1 MMQEKIIACSVRL
14 MFIGG
19 VAMGSGLF
27 AHSALAQ
34 EAKTEA
40 EKVQKVTVTGSAIKR
55 VDTETAAPIE
65 IYSKKDIERT
75 GATTVS
81 ELIKNLASLDVN
93 DSGEQTANSP
103 VGSGV
108 TNVKMRG
115 LSERNVLILLNG
127 RRLPANALADGT
139 GAGAAVD
146 VGSIPLSALERVEI
160 LKDGG
165 SAIYGADAVAGV
177 MNFITKKNYQG
188 AEGKVGYGKSSRSDG
203 QEKTASLVFGFGDYE
218 QSGFNV
224 LASLDVI
231 KRDPIMRNAREISR
245 SADFRR
251 FFGGTDNR
259 SQYSPY
265 GNIKDGG
272 QLKACP
278 QEDLAGDTCRFDT
291 NKTLLTAVN
300 GADRFNGMFLGSL
313 KVSNDIRAFAD
324 FTYSESKD
332 HFQAQPAPGVY
343 QDDKGRNIS
352 GRFMQIGPRTTD
364 KKATLTQVAVG
375 LEGNTR
381 GIDWDISA
389 GKGISEVSNKD
400 SNYAQTELFNAA
412 IANHLI
418 DPTSMTNSE
427 AEINK
432 FRLTP
437 LRTGKSELS
446 FVNAKVS
453 GAIMDLAGGPL
464 SYATGVSYLKDT
476 LADNPDQNQIDN
488 LVFGSIQQAKVNASR
503 SSKAVFAELSIPFIK
518 NVEAQVAVRYDSID
532 KVGSKASPKLAI
544 RYQPLD
550 SLMVRASFAGS
561 FLAPTLKQ
569 MYGGLDAGAEAT
581 NLPSICSAF
590 PTLSGKCVNFP
601 YLRVSGSNPDLK
613 PETGKTYNLGFV
625 FAPSNVVSLGVDYF
639 KISKK
644 NEIGVL
650 ELEKAIE
657 LGRFEIKAGEARIL
671 LNNQNLASTDVSG
684 FDLDFRLN
692 LAKTAYGKFSLR
704 NSMTIY
710 TQLDSIPSAGEPT
723 KNSLGIFLNPRYRN
737 TFTLNAEYT
746 DFNLALIART
756 SGETLDSDLGKEK
769 IPAGTP
775 TIPSFTEVDF
785 GAQYTGIKNLTLNS
799 GIKNMFDKMPPY
811 SRMGS
816 LGQYGTLG
824 YSTTHNPRGRFF
836 YMSANYKFY

>member
-14 MFIGG
+14 MFISG
-19 VAMGSGLF
+19 VAMGTGLF

-34 EAKTEA
+34 EVKTEA
-40 EKVQKVTVTGSAIKR
+40 EKIQKVTVTGSAIKR

-65 IYSKKDIERT
+65 IYNKKDIERT
-75 GATTVS
+75 GATTIP

-93 DSGEQTANSP
+93 DTGEQTSNSP
-103 VGSGV
+103 SGSGV
-108 TNVKMRG
+108 TNIKMRG

-127 RRLPANALADGT
+127 RRLPANALADGS

-146 VGSIPLSALERVEI
+146 VSSIPLSALERVEI

-188 AEGKVGYGKSSRSDG
+188 AEGKAGYGKSSRSDA
-203 QEKTASLVFGFGDYE
+203 QEKTASLVFGVGDYE
-218 QSGFNV
+218 KSGYNV
-224 LASLDVI
+224 LASFDMI

-245 SADFRR
+245 SSDFRR
-251 FFGGTDNR
+251 FFGGIDGR
-259 SQYSPY
+259 SGYSPY
-265 GNIKDGG
+265 GNIATGG
-272 QLKACP
+272 QLKPCP
-278 QEDLAGDTCRFDT
+278 AEDLSGTTCRFDT

-300 GADRFNGMFLGSL
+300 GADRFSGMLVGSF
-313 KVSNDIRAFAD
+313 KVNNDIRAFAD
-324 FTYSESKD
+324 FNYSENKD
-332 HFQAQPAPGVY
+332 HFEAQPAPGVF
-343 QDDKGRNIS
+343 QDDKGRNVN

-364 KKATLTQVAVG
+364 RKGSLTQLAVG

-381 GIDWDISA
+381 GIDWEISA
-389 GKGISEVSNKD
+389 GKGISKISNQD
-400 SNYAQTELFNAA
+400 SNYAQTELFNDA
-412 IANHLI
+412 IANHRI
-418 DPTSMTNSE
+418 DPTSTTNSE

-446 FVNAKVS
+446 FVNAKAS

-464 SYATGVSYLKDT
+464 SYAVGVSYLKDT
-476 LADNPDQNQIDN
+476 LADNPDQNQINN

-503 SSKAVFAELSIPFIK
+503 NSKAVFGELSIPFIK
-518 NVEAQVAVRYDSID
+518 NVEAQVAVRYDQID
-532 KVGSKASPKLAI
+532 GVGNKASPKLAI
-544 RYQPLD
+544 RYQPVE
-550 SLMVRASFAGS
+550 SLMVRASYAGS

-569 MYGGLDAGAEAT
+569 MYGGMDSGAEST
-581 NLPSICSAF
+581 DDPTICKAF
-590 PTLSGKCVNFP
+590 PSLAGKCQNFP
-601 YLRVSGSNPDLK
+601 YLRVGGSNPELK

-625 FAPSNVVSLGVDYF
+625 FAPSNIVSIGVDYF

-644 NEIGVL
+644 NEIGTL

-657 LGRFEIKAGEARIL
+657 LGRYEIKSGEARIL

-684 FDLDFRLN
+684 VDLDFRLN

-704 NSMTIY
+704 NSTTLY
-710 TQLDSIPSAGEPT
+710 TQIDSVPSAGEPT

-737 TFTLNAEYT
+737 TFTLSAEYT
-746 DFNLALIART
+746 DINLALVART
-756 SGETLDSDLGKEK
+756 TGETLDSDLGKDK

-785 GAQYTGIKNLTLNS
+785 GGQYMGLKSLTLNAGIKNL
-799 GIKNMFDKMPPY
+799 FDRMPPY
-811 SRMGS
+811 SKMGS
-816 LGQYGTLG
+816 TNQYGALG
-824 YSTTHNPRGRFF
+824 YSTTHNLRGRFF